1 MSKRNFTLWS
11 PHREENSV
19 LSFKALLGLRPN
31 ELWTWHDEAQSASLW
46 VVDGGGASMPELTQA
61 LHARKAKGPA
71 FAVLLAQDW
80 SLVKDPVWTFIKI
93 PLRVSHVYR
102 WIDSVLPQLP
112 GAAVVNSWAGQRL
125 RLKRWPNMSSFTQG
139 ASMADSMALTVAC
152 AQLLKEGTLYEDA
165 KAMAGNTG
173 LLDALLLQ
181 ALEDG
186 MLECGVGAVVSA
198 GGTEPTAARQQ
209 QTAPATPQEQSAW
222 SLVKRLIQKF
232 K

>member
-19 LSFKALLGLRPN
+19 RSFKALLGLRPN

-46 VVDGGGASMPELTQA
+46 VVDGSGAAMPELTQA
-61 LHARKAKGPA
+61 LHERKAKGPA
-71 FAVLLAQDW
+71 YAALLAQDW
-80 SLVKDPVWTFIKI
+80 SSVKDPIWTFIKI

-112 GAAVVNSWAGQRL
+112 GGKQVDNSWTGQRL
-125 RLKRWPNMSSFTQG
+125 RLKRWPNMSSFTSG

-152 AQLLKEGTLYEDA
+152 ANMLKDWAPYEEVSALLSDPS
-165 KAMAGNTG
+165 

-186 MLECGVGAVVSA
+186 MLEFSAVPL
-198 GGTEPTAARQQ
+198 EPVVVRHPQP
-209 QTAPATPQEQSAW
+209 APATPENQSTW